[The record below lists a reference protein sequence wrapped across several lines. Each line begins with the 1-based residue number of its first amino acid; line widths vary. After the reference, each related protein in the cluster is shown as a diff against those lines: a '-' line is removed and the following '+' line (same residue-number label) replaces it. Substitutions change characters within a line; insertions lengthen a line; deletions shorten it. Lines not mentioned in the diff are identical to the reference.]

1 MFIVYPYFEKNLE
14 EQVVEIKIFLWNSLS
29 EEAIG
34 IIETLPGQTQSGIAL
49 NFPRLKNKFI
59 LNNKSYQLL
68 REVSVIAIIQMS
80 NLLPCQI

>member
-14 EQVVEIKIFLWNSLS
+14 EQVVQIKIFLWNSLS

-80 NLLPCQI
+80 NSLPCQI